1 MWGIVEVKKT
11 SLTKSTSMKTVPKK
25 AVLRKSL
32 FKNFCVLLAS
42 LKIRVIDSC

>member
-32 FKNFCVLLAS
+32 FTNFCVLLAS
-42 LKIRVIDSC
+42 LKISVIDSC